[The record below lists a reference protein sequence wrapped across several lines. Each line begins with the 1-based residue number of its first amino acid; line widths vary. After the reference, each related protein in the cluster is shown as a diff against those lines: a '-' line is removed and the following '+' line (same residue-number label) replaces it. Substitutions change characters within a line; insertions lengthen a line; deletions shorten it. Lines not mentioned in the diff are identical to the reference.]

1 MSAAAAEPGSA
12 VEFLERLV
20 SRLLMRLLETESGC
34 PRGVRPPNGAKQ
46 EAPPTLGRVS
56 RACSLSHSVH
66 THTNTHTHTHT
77 HTSLPSLEGLEG
89 NVHVAFHGEQK
100 KAKVLDT
107 GQVSVSPASGSLQV
121 AVGREPR
128 EMEEWFSGPHP
139 GQAWLHV

>member
-1 MSAAAAEPGSA
+1 MVQSRKLPLPWAGSPEPA
-12 VEFLERLV
+12 LFL
-20 SRLLMRLLETESGC
+20 TQC
-34 PRGVRPPNGAKQ
+34 
-46 EAPPTLGRVS
+46 
-56 RACSLSHSVH
+56 
-66 THTNTHTHTHT
+66 THTQTRTHTRT

-121 AVGREPR
+121 AVGCEPR
-128 EMEEWFSGPHP
+128 EMEEWVSGPHP